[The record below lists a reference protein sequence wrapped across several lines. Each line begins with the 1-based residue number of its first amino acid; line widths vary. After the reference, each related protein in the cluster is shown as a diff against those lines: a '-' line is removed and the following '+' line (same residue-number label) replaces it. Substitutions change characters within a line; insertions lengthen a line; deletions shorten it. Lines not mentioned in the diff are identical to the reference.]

1 MLDADDVTL
10 GYGDRTVLAGVRF
23 NVRSGDRI
31 GILGV
36 NGAGKS
42 TLIKSVAGDLAPQ
55 AGELRRGAGLAIG
68 YFAQHQLD
76 QLRAD
81 ETPLQ
86 HLRRLAPEARE
97 QQLREFLGQYRFS
110 GEFATSL
117 IGPMSGG
124 EKARCALALIA
135 WKRPNLLLL
144 DEPTNHLDIETREA
158 LTVALSSYEG
168 ALILV
173 SHDRHLLRATTDQLW
188 LVHDGEVAPFDGDLD
203 DYSSLILAS
212 RREGS
217 RKEDTDGYDRRSERK
232 QEAVARQRVASAR
245 KPLQNKLN
253 AIETELAQ
261 ISNELRELDVR
272 LADPDFYHSGAA
284 DEVAA
289 TLKRRGELARKV
301 DSLESRW
308 LEIQTQLGSDR
319 RYDQQGRRMSRPLDG
334 LTIIDMTRLL
344 PGPAATMHLVD
355 FGADVI
361 KVEDTGAGDYMRNF
375 PPTVALN
382 GGKTV
387 NAAFEA
393 VNRGKRSIAIDL
405 KSEEGREVLL
415 RLVDRADALIEGFRP
430 GVLARLSLGWET
442 LHARNPRLVLCSL
455 SGYGQSGP
463 LSQRAGHDLNYIA
476 MTGVLDQI
484 RAGGK
489 LAIPNLQIGDLLG
502 GTLSALAT
510 MLIAMLGALRSGQGV
525 HVDVAMTDGLLAHHL
540 FPHASVDSGVDPVAE
555 STLLTGGV
563 ACYQIYQTSDQH
575 HLAVGAL
582 ELKFWQAFCEAAGL
596 SELKSRHWE
605 LGEAPGSPRRLP
617 RSELVAQRIAEY
629 PLKHWLKVFEPVD
642 ACVTPVLTPAE
653 ALSHPHHLARHLVHR
668 ERGVSEIGPLAQMG
682 PPDWA
687 SRAAPDHG
695 EHTSALLAE
704 IGYSAADAQR
714 MAAAGVVK

>member
-1 MLDADDVTL
+1 M
-10 GYGDRTVLAGVRF
+10 
-23 NVRSGDRI
+23 
-31 GILGV
+31 
-36 NGAGKS
+36 
-42 TLIKSVAGDLAPQ
+42 
-55 AGELRRGAGLAIG
+55 
-68 YFAQHQLD
+68 
-76 QLRAD
+76 
-81 ETPLQ
+81 
-86 HLRRLAPEARE
+86 
-97 QQLREFLGQYRFS
+97 
-110 GEFATSL
+110 SL
-117 IGPMSGG
+117 
-124 EKARCALALIA
+124 
-135 WKRPNLLLL
+135 
-144 DEPTNHLDIETREA
+144 
-158 LTVALSSYEG
+158 
-168 ALILV
+168 
-173 SHDRHLLRATTDQLW
+173 
-188 LVHDGEVAPFDGDLD
+188 
-203 DYSSLILAS
+203 
-212 RREGS
+212 
-217 RKEDTDGYDRRSERK
+217 
-232 QEAVARQRVASAR
+232 
-245 KPLQNKLN
+245 
-253 AIETELAQ
+253 
-261 ISNELRELDVR
+261 
-272 LADPDFYHSGAA
+272 
-284 DEVAA
+284 
-289 TLKRRGELARKV
+289 
-301 DSLESRW
+301 
-308 LEIQTQLGSDR
+308 
-319 RYDQQGRRMSRPLDG
+319 PLDG

-442 LHARNPRLVLCSL
+442 LHERNPRLVLCSL

-563 ACYQIYQTSDQH
+563 ACYQIYQTSDRH

-596 SELKSRHWE
+596 NELKSRHWE
-605 LGEAPGSPRRLP
+605 LGEAPGSPSAVATRLFSAWRSLSITAFPNSSFARRP
-617 RSELVAQRIAEY
+617 SAMRISSIN
-629 PLKHWLKVFEPVD
+629 PNV
-642 ACVTPVLTPAE
+642 
-653 ALSHPHHLARHLVHR
+653 
-668 ERGVSEIGPLAQMG
+668 
-682 PPDWA
+682 
-687 SRAAPDHG
+687 
-695 EHTSALLAE
+695 
-704 IGYSAADAQR
+704 
-714 MAAAGVVK
+714 

>member
-1 MLDADDVTL
+1 
-10 GYGDRTVLAGVRF
+10 
-23 NVRSGDRI
+23 
-31 GILGV
+31 
-36 NGAGKS
+36 
-42 TLIKSVAGDLAPQ
+42 
-55 AGELRRGAGLAIG
+55 
-68 YFAQHQLD
+68 
-76 QLRAD
+76 
-81 ETPLQ
+81 
-86 HLRRLAPEARE
+86 
-97 QQLREFLGQYRFS
+97 
-110 GEFATSL
+110 
-117 IGPMSGG
+117 
-124 EKARCALALIA
+124 
-135 WKRPNLLLL
+135 
-144 DEPTNHLDIETREA
+144 
-158 LTVALSSYEG
+158 
-168 ALILV
+168 
-173 SHDRHLLRATTDQLW
+173 
-188 LVHDGEVAPFDGDLD
+188 
-203 DYSSLILAS
+203 
-212 RREGS
+212 
-217 RKEDTDGYDRRSERK
+217 
-232 QEAVARQRVASAR
+232 
-245 KPLQNKLN
+245 
-253 AIETELAQ
+253 
-261 ISNELRELDVR
+261 
-272 LADPDFYHSGAA
+272 
-284 DEVAA
+284 
-289 TLKRRGELARKV
+289 
-301 DSLESRW
+301 
-308 LEIQTQLGSDR
+308 
-319 RYDQQGRRMSRPLDG
+319 MSRPLDG

-582 ELKFWQAFCEAAGL
+582 ELKFWQAFAEAAGL

-605 LGEAPGSPRRLP
+605 LGEAPGSPAAVATM
-617 RSELVAQRIAEY
+617 ELVAQRIAAY

-695 EHTSALLAE
+695 EHTSALLGE
-704 IGYSAADAQR
+704 IGYSATDAQR

>member
-55 AGELRRGAGLAIG
+55 AGEPRGAGLAIG

-217 RKEDTDGYDRRSERK
+217 RKEDTDVPIAAANASRKRSRGSASRRRASRCRTSSTPSRLSWRRS
-232 QEAVARQRVASAR
+232 QTNCAS
-245 KPLQNKLN
+245 
-253 AIETELAQ
+253 
-261 ISNELRELDVR
+261 
-272 LADPDFYHSGAA
+272 
-284 DEVAA
+284 
-289 TLKRRGELARKV
+289 
-301 DSLESRW
+301 
-308 LEIQTQLGSDR
+308 
-319 RYDQQGRRMSRPLDG
+319 
-334 LTIIDMTRLL
+334 
-344 PGPAATMHLVD
+344 
-355 FGADVI
+355 
-361 KVEDTGAGDYMRNF
+361 
-375 PPTVALN
+375 
-382 GGKTV
+382 
-387 NAAFEA
+387 
-393 VNRGKRSIAIDL
+393 
-405 KSEEGREVLL
+405 
-415 RLVDRADALIEGFRP
+415 
-430 GVLARLSLGWET
+430 
-442 LHARNPRLVLCSL
+442 
-455 SGYGQSGP
+455 
-463 LSQRAGHDLNYIA
+463 
-476 MTGVLDQI
+476 
-484 RAGGK
+484 
-489 LAIPNLQIGDLLG
+489 
-502 GTLSALAT
+502 
-510 MLIAMLGALRSGQGV
+510 
-525 HVDVAMTDGLLAHHL
+525 
-540 FPHASVDSGVDPVAE
+540 
-555 STLLTGGV
+555 ST
-563 ACYQIYQTSDQH
+563 C
-575 HLAVGAL
+575 
-582 ELKFWQAFCEAAGL
+582 
-596 SELKSRHWE
+596 
-605 LGEAPGSPRRLP
+605 GSPIP
-617 RSELVAQRIAEY
+617 TSI
-629 PLKHWLKVFEPVD
+629 
-642 ACVTPVLTPAE
+642 TPVRRTK
-653 ALSHPHHLARHLVHR
+653 S
-668 ERGVSEIGPLAQMG
+668 PL
-682 PPDWA
+682 
-687 SRAAPDHG
+687 R
-695 EHTSALLAE
+695 
-704 IGYSAADAQR
+704 
-714 MAAAGVVK
+714 